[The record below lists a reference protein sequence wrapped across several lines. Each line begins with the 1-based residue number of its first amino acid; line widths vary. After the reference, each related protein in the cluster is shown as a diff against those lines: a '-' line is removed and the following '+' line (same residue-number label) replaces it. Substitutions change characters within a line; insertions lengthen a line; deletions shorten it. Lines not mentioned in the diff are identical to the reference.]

1 MDTVLEKYPIEKYS
15 TKGLVVEQSIRNQM
29 PDYLYYRGDI
39 NLLQSS
45 VVAVIGSR
53 EISERGKAISRNIT
67 QALCKRE
74 KTILNG
80 LALGCDAEVLKEVV
94 EIGGKGIAVMPCGLD
109 QIYPKANQELAEGIL
124 EKGGCLISEYPVGIK
139 PRKENFVAR
148 DRLQALF
155 SRLVIVVES
164 QEGSGTWHTVEY
176 ARRLK
181 TPVACY
187 MEKDGT
193 SSEGNEMLV
202 QSKKAYALRDNEGMD
217 FILELSG
224 SRCEQQSLPI

>member
-80 LALGCDAEVLKEVV
+80 LALGCDAEVLRKVV

-109 QIYPKANQELAEGIL
+109 QIYPKTNQELAEEIL

-155 SRLVIVVES
+155 PVWLSWWNLRREAVHGIQWNMPEDLRHRLLVIWKRKVLP
-164 QEGSGTWHTVEY
+164 
-176 ARRLK
+176 ARAMKCWCGAKRL
-181 TPVACY
+181 
-187 MEKDGT
+187 MRLEKMKG
-193 SSEGNEMLV
+193 
-202 QSKKAYALRDNEGMD
+202 
-217 FILELSG
+217 
-224 SRCEQQSLPI
+224 

>member
-15 TKGLVVEQSIRNQM
+15 TKELLVEMPIRNQM

-67 QALCKRE
+67 QVLCKRE

-80 LALGCDAEVLKEVV
+80 LALGCDAEVLRKVV
-94 EIGGKGIAVMPCGLD
+94 EIGGKGIAIMPCGLD
-109 QIYPKANQELAEGIL
+109 QIYPKTNQELAEEIL

-155 SRLVIVVES
+155 SSLVIVVES

-176 ARRLK
+176 AGRFR

-187 MEKDGT
+187 MEKKGA
-193 SSEGNEMLV
+193 SSKGNEMLV
-202 QSKKAYALRDNEGMD
+202 QSKKAYALSDNEGME

-224 SRCEQQSLPI
+224 HQCEQQCLPI